1 MENCPD
7 VTNCDLLGHCIS
19 LGQDKGETL
28 SLGCIP
34 CREDQDGQG
43 GLIYQGHEG
52 ERKWGRSSNHFQ
64 CTYKGYEAAK
74 LARIKV
80 LKLN

>member
-7 VTNCDLLGHCIS
+7 VTNCDLLDHCIS

-28 SLGCIP
+28 SLGRIP

-43 GLIYQGHEG
+43 GFFLSGPRR
-52 ERKWGRSSNHFQ
+52 RKKMGSIFQ
-64 CTYKGYEAAK
+64 PLPVYKGYEAAK

-80 LKLN
+80 LNLN